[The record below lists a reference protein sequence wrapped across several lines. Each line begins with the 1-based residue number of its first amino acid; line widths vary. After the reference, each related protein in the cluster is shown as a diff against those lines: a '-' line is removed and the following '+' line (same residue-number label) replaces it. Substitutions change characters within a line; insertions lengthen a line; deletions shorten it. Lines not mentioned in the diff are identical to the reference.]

1 MTLTRVFKK
10 PAVRYDASL
19 QAMPFEERTV
29 TGVLAR
35 TVARL
40 PHKTFVTFE
49 GVSLTYSEFDLA
61 SNRFAHFAAAL
72 GVPAGKLSIMLPNC
86 LEFLYGWFGCAKI
99 GATYVPINNDYRGDI
114 LRHQLAKAEVTHLMT
129 LADHLLRVLEVIDAL
144 PRLSTVIVV
153 GAGDAAALNARQ
165 ALQGRLRI
173 VDVADFEQH
182 PDTPLQTDV
191 RHSDHHCI
199 AFTSGT
205 TGPSKGVLSTHC
217 HVVSFSLDWIKLNHY
232 GEHDVTYCP
241 MPLFHA
247 LGSWLGVLAVVI
259 CGASIALQRRFSATA
274 FWDDVRTHEASV
286 ALGIFSIV
294 PLLLKQPARED
305 DADNPA
311 RVYYIG
317 QQNADF
323 EQRFGVKVV
332 NAFGATETGAVT
344 YTPYDEVAPAGS
356 CGRPHT
362 EKYEV
367 RIVDEW
373 DREVGVGEVGEII
386 VRSKAPFTMMEGYYN
401 DPQATVDVFR
411 NQWFHTGDNA
421 RRDAAGWY
429 YFVDRKKDAIRVRG
443 ENISSFEI
451 ESVVARHP
459 GVLEVAAIAVPSPLS
474 EDDVKLFVVKRPD
487 AEVSHAELYAFC
499 EQHMPAF
506 WLPTAIEF
514 ITAMPHTPTQKIM
527 KYRLRQNAE
536 GGEVQT
542 FERAARGRR

>member
-1 MTLTRVFKK
+1 MSATRLSKK
-10 PAVRYDASL
+10 EPVRYDPSL

-49 GVSLTYSEFDLA
+49 GQSLTYEAFDRA

-72 GVPAGKLSIMLPNC
+72 GVPQGKLSLMLPNC
-86 LEFLYGWFGCAKI
+86 IEFLYGWFGCAKI
-99 GATYVPINNDYRGDI
+99 GAIYVPINNDYRGDI

-129 LADHLLRVLEVIDAL
+129 LNEHLPRVLEVIDGL
-144 PRLSTVIVV
+144 PRLTTLIVV
-153 GAGDAAALNARQ
+153 GAGDAAALRARE
-165 ALQGRLRI
+165 ALQRRLLI
-173 VDVADFEQH
+173 VDATEFERH
-182 PDTPLQTDV
+182 PDTQPQVVV
-191 RHSDHHCI
+191 RHNDHHCI

-217 HVVSFSLDWIKLNHY
+217 HVVSFGLDWIKLNHF

-247 LGSWLGVLAVVI
+247 LGAWLGVLAVVI
-259 CGASIALQRRFSATA
+259 CGASIALHRRFSATA
-274 FWDDVRTHEASV
+274 FWDDVRTHEASI

-305 DADNPA
+305 DRDHTA

-317 QQNADF
+317 QQNPDF
-323 EQRFGVKVV
+323 EARFGVKIV

-356 CGRPHT
+356 CGKPHT

-367 RIVDEW
+367 RIVDEH
-373 DREVGVGEVGEII
+373 DREVEVGEVGEII
-386 VRSKAPFTMMEGYYN
+386 VRSRDPFTMMEGYYS
-401 DPQATVDVFR
+401 DPQATVDAFR

-459 GVLEVAAIAVPSPLS
+459 AVLEVAAIAVPSPLG
-474 EDDVKLFVVKRPD
+474 EDDVKLFVVKRPE
-487 AEVSHAELYAFC
+487 ASLTHADLYSFC

-514 ITAMPHTPTQKIM
+514 IAAMPHTPTQKIM

>member
-1 MTLTRVFKK
+1 MSATRVFNKA
-10 PAVRYDASL
+10 AVRYDASL
-19 QAMPFEERTV
+19 QAMPFEDRTV
-29 TGVLAR
+29 TAVLAR

-49 GVSLTYSEFDLA
+49 GVSLTYREFDEL

-99 GATYVPINNDYRGDI
+99 GAIYVPINNDYRGDI
-114 LRHQLAKAEVTHLMT
+114 LRHQLAKADVTHLMT
-129 LADHLLRVLEVIDAL
+129 SADHLPRVLEVIEGL
-144 PRLSTVIVV
+144 PQLTTLIVV
-153 GAGDAAALNARQ
+153 GAMDATSHNARQ
-165 ALQGRLRI
+165 ALKGRLRI

-182 PDTPLQTDV
+182 PATPLQTPV

-205 TGPSKGVLSTHC
+205 TGPSKGVLSSHC
-217 HVVSFSLDWIKLNHY
+217 HVVSFSLDWIKLNHF

-247 LGSWLGVLAVVI
+247 LGAWLGVLAVVI
-259 CGASIALQRRFSATA
+259 CGASIALHRRFSATA

-294 PLLLKQPARED
+294 PLLLKQPPRD
-305 DADNPA
+305 DDDDHPA

-317 QQNADF
+317 QQNEAF
-323 EQRFGVKVV
+323 EQRFGVKIV

-362 EKYEV
+362 DKYEV
-367 RIVDEW
+367 RIVDEQ
-373 DREVGVGEVGEII
+373 DREVPVGEVGEII

-401 DPQATVDVFR
+401 DPQATVDTFR

-459 GVLEVAAIAVPSPLS
+459 GVLEVAAIAVPSPLG
-474 EDDVKLFVVKRPD
+474 EDDVKLFVVRRPD
-487 AEVSHAELYAFC
+487 VRLSHHELYAFC
-499 EQHMPAF
+499 AQHMPAF

-514 ITAMPHTPTQKIM
+514 IAAMPHTPTQKVM
-527 KYRLRQNAE
+527 KYRLRQNTE
-536 GGEVQT
+536 GGELQT
-542 FERAARGRR
+542 FERAARARR